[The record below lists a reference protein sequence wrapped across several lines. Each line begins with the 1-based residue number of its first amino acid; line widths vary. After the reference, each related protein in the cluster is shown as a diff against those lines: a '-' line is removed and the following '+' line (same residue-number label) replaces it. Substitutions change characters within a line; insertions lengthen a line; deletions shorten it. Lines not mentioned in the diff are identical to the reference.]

1 MYNLKKIRL
10 EKGYS
15 QKKLCQELEKIGCGM
30 DRTTYTRY
38 ETGSRELPCSVLIKL
53 SECYGVSTDYILGI
67 KK

>member
-10 EKGYS
+10 EKGFS
-15 QKKLCQELEKIGCGM
+15 QKKLCQELEKIGCGI

-53 SECYGVSTDYILGI
+53 SEIYGESTDYILGL